1 MKELSLNILDI
12 SQNSVKAGASRVD
25 ITVAE
30 SGVKDIVSIRVGD
43 NGCGMSEDMVKSVID
58 PFVTTRTTRKVG
70 LGIPLVRQLALDT
83 EGTFDI
89 SSKVGEGTVLYAQFR
104 LTHLDRPP
112 IGDISS
118 TLVTMI
124 SSAPDIRF
132 VYKHVTDN
140 GEFTLDT
147 EEVKTMLEG
156 IPIDSPEILIWLGEY
171 LTENLN
177 SIEGGKI

>member
-25 ITVAE
+25 ITVTE
-30 SGVKDIVSIRVGD
+30 SVKRDIVSIEVED
-43 NGCGMSEDMVKSVID
+43 NGCGMSEDMLKTVID

-70 LGIPLVRQLALDT
+70 LGIPLVRQLAIDT

-89 SSKVGEGTVLYAQFR
+89 KSKIGEGTVLYADFK

-112 IGDISS
+112 LGDISS
-118 TLVTMI
+118 TLVTII
-124 SSAPDIRF
+124 SSAPSIRY
-132 VYKHVTDN
+132 VYKHITDN
-140 GEFTLDT
+140 GEFALDT
-147 EEVKTMLEG
+147 DEVKTMLEG
-156 IPIDSPEILIWLGEY
+156 IPIDSPEILMWLGEY